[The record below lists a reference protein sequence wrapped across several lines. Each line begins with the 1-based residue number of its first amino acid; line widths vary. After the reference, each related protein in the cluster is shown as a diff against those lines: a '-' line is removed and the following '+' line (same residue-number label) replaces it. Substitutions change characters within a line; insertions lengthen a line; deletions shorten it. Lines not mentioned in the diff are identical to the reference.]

1 MDALVCPFC
10 SGIVDIENGGDF
22 GKCKYCRRT
31 FSMKNAKD
39 MASASD
45 ADKENVVNWRKELM
59 RCLDTV
65 ERSLKRRDYSDVKH
79 FALKILTVLPGDF
92 SSRYFTALCDYK
104 SGNDA
109 PYIDFLDVCDI
120 SRAGS
125 EEIELVSGKIIDYAE
140 KKHEA
145 HIKGYFAK
153 VYGTN
158 AVIYNARLD
167 KAIAD
172 GIERLR
178 RTGVRDCDL
187 FICHSSADADE
198 AKKLVSALENAGLTC
213 WLSEINLL
221 PGTQN
226 YEEELAGAI
235 AHCRMMLFLSSANS
249 IYSKECEKELRMANA
264 DGKLFFVVK
273 LDKEPFYGTS
283 RNVLS
288 SVQWLNA
295 FDGVTPHCDEI
306 ASEIKMAFEDDAK
319 EKAELERRALEARK
333 RAEEAARAQTAKAAT
348 VVNVSTGATN
358 NAEVFLIQIKECTK
372 NYKEFTEN
380 KDKAVS
386 LVDRG
391 LELNPDN
398 AKLWYYKFLLDV
410 YDRYRDVGSIANNDF
425 AKTLEKE
432 LKVATDRVWREK
444 ADYYCDCM
452 KEIKSDYVR
461 SDVYSALIDKADLS
475 YTGFIKNARSIKKW
489 DSVGNM
495 SLSEYI
501 INEIVS
507 KASEVFDNTY
517 FKFAEQKADEK
528 RVGFFKSVVDRAA
541 KRGAE
546 IRENAVAR
554 FAREIPSRN
563 KALIERQKKWLDG
576 VEHKYAM
583 EVSPS
588 YDRKAAELN
597 AQKSMYTERL
607 NDPDKDAKILTDEAI
622 GMHARDRDKLT
633 VALSDYE
640 HQYNASKKELS
651 FTRVKNFLAI
661 FVDPVMFMLKLLISC
676 LVIVVLIGGVFA
688 WIGIPILI
696 AISNKNK
703 DFINE
708 AFEKIWVGW
717 GFIKINRTSLIKKYI
732 KSKKQA
738 IDGIKEEI
746 AENDDWLDETLKNIP
761 LYRKEREANYKAEI
775 VKIDSSLDEIA
786 DLQFEILEIVSTV
799 AYNRKELEDIFNPSR
814 AILESSMSS

>member
-31 FSMKNAKD
+31 FSMQNAKD

-92 SSRYFTALCDYK
+92 SSRYFAALCDYK

-109 PYIDFLDVCDI
+109 PYIDFLDVRDI

-153 VYGTN
+153 VYGIN

-226 YEEELAGAI
+226 YEEELAVAI
-235 AHCRMMLFLSSANS
+235 EHCRMMLFLSSANS

-333 RAEEAARAQTAKAAT
+333 RAEEAARTQTSKAAT
-348 VVNVSTGATN
+348 AVNVSAGSTN
-358 NAEVFLIQIKECTK
+358 NAEVFLVQIKECAK

-398 AKLWYYKFLLDV
+398 AELWYYKFLLDV

-425 AKTLEKE
+425 DKTLERE
-432 LKVATDRVWREK
+432 LKAACDRVWVKK
-444 ADYYCDCM
+444 ADCYCDCM

-475 YTGFIKNARSIKKW
+475 YGAALNGVCATVKWNA
-489 DSVGNM
+489 VGHK
-495 SLSEYI
+495 SLGDYI
-501 INEIVS
+501 IDEIAS
-507 KASEVFDNTY
+507 KASEVFQNTY
-517 FKFAEQKADEK
+517 FERAEQKADGEQAEY
-528 RVGFFKSVVDRAA
+528 FKAVKDRAA
-541 KRGAE
+541 KRGKE
-546 IRENAVAR
+546 IRESTVAR
-554 FAREIPSRN
+554 FAREIPNRN

-576 VEHKYAM
+576 VEYKYTK
-583 EVSPS
+583 EVSYS

-597 AQKSMYTERL
+597 AQKSMYRERL

-640 HQYNASKKELS
+640 HQYNASKKHLS

-661 FVDPVMFMLKLLISC
+661 FVDPIIFILKLLISC
-676 LVIVVLIGGVFA
+676 IIIVILIASVTS

-696 AISNKNK
+696 AIANKNK

-708 AFEKIWVGW
+708 SFGKIWVGW
-717 GFIKINRTSLIKKYI
+717 GFIKINRTSPIKKYI

-746 AENDDWLDETLKNIP
+746 AENDDWLDETLKSIP
-761 LYRKEREANYKAEI
+761 LYRKEREANYKEEI

-786 DLQFEILEIVSTV
+786 DLQFEILEIVSIV

-814 AILESSMSS
+814 AILEASMSS